1 MLRNMDT
8 KMPTGWHSPLK
19 ESLKLKLRINRK
31 LGLRKAEKYFDL
43 LNRFLTLKLTKSK
56 FMKVCISTIGRENMC
71 LHNSFLRSI
80 LRSACVLKPSLLLE
94 QNKLG
99 TPLNGRLLTG
109 YHESNLQLLCRDFYP
124 DFPRKG
130 RTPKLCDRKVTKK
143 NLAEHVS
150 SPKIHDKQSSTE
162 MLSSLGRPLHG
173 VNSSEGGE
181 EVDQSAKSPARSP
194 TTAPL
199 GISKN
204 LKPTR
209 EASVCGSEFSVSA
222 ETCQRN
228 GNLPDTSSL
237 RNRLEQNLEKE
248 GFKISIDFVNLLN
261 SGLDVYLKRL
271 IEPCMLIANSRSGNK
286 HLKHQQCIEKQTGSV
301 SASLLDFKVA
311 MELNPRV
318 LGNDWPIMFERFCLE
333 VCED

>member
-1 MLRNMDT
+1 
-8 KMPTGWHSPLK
+8 
-19 ESLKLKLRINRK
+19 
-31 LGLRKAEKYFDL
+31 
-43 LNRFLTLKLTKSK
+43 
-56 FMKVCISTIGRENMC
+56 MC

-80 LRSACVLKPSLLLE
+80 LRSACLLKPSQLLE

-109 YHESNLQLLCRDFYP
+109 YHESNLQLPCKDFYP

-130 RTPKLCDRKVTKK
+130 RTPKLCDRKVTKQ
-143 NLAEHVS
+143 NLEVHVS

-162 MLSSLGRPLHG
+162 MLSSLSRPPHG
-173 VNSSEGGE
+173 VNSAEGGE
-181 EVDQSAKSPARSP
+181 EVDQSAKSPTRSP
-194 TTAPL
+194 ITAPL
-199 GISKN
+199 GISEN

-209 EASVCGSEFSVSA
+209 KASVCGSEFSVSA

-237 RNRLEQNLEKE
+237 RNRLEKNLEKE
-248 GFKISIDFVNLLN
+248 GFKISIDCVNLLN
-261 SGLDVYLKRL
+261 IGLDAYLKRL
-271 IEPCMLIANSRSGNK
+271 IEPCMLIANPKSGNK
-286 HLKHQQCIEKQTGSV
+286 RLKHQQCIEKQTGPV

-311 MELNPRV
+311 MELNLRV
-318 LGNDWPIMFERFCLE
+318 LGKDWPIMFEKVCLQ